1 MFESDKLF
9 TSSLYKL
16 PVLNDSIV
24 GASCIFS
31 PSVKTFQILCLTA
44 RLFCHRFRAFA
55 CRWWLYSL
63 AHLFAVLQRFPQRD
77 PPRSNEV
84 VMNRLQHGQRYFLEL
99 DLRLLLLHHWCQ
111 VRRYPAH
118 KRPVIKNE
126 NIEEKQ
132 NVVDTTE

>member
-1 MFESDKLF
+1 M
-9 TSSLYKL
+9 
-16 PVLNDSIV
+16 
-24 GASCIFS
+24 
-31 PSVKTFQILCLTA
+31 KTFQILCLTA

-99 DLRLLLLHHWCQ
+99 DLSLLLLHHWCQ